1 MTLSLEYE
9 LTGDNP
15 FKAVLDLLFVRRAL
29 RDALR
34 RTLRR
39 YAVEAEEEARLR

>member
-1 MTLSLEYE
+1 VA
-9 LTGDNP
+9 D
-15 FKAVLDLLFVRRAL
+15 VLFVRRAL

-39 YAVEAEEEARLR
+39 FAVEAEEEAGLR